1 MVRRSNG
8 LQRPYHWLQIATW
21 ILDPIVLLH
30 YYYFLRPLLW
40 PHIAV
45 QVIITF
51 FFRYLSIYLYKYIL
65 INILIMKFNYSL
77 AALFGLIYGY
87 YTCSTDPADDAVLSN
102 ARVNRNADDSLYCY
116 LCELNVHNT
125 SRHCRF
131 CDKCVKGFDHHCKW
145 LNTCVGSK
153 NYKYFLGVVASVSV
167 QTTFSLALSLAF
179 LIEAYAFPKYFWNV
193 RVPTDVITIDF
204 EGVRAIL
211 IVSVIILVPL
221 VALIYQLASFHCVL
235 IYEGIIHIY
244 FIIHSLHS
252 ILLLTGITTYDFIIR
267 EQKKMTY
274 KAPES
279 RPVPVPVPSSEPEQD
294 TATVSQVVVSAST
307 EP

>member
-21 ILDPIVLLH
+21 ILEPIVLIH

-65 INILIMKFNYSL
+65 INILIIMKFNYSL

-145 LNTCVGSK
+145 LNTCVGCK

-179 LIEAYAFPKYFWNV
+179 LIEAYAFPNYFWDV

-235 IYEGIIHIY
+235 IYEGIIHVFIY
-244 FIIHSLHS
+244 NHSFI
-252 ILLLTGITTYDFIIR
+252 TFNIIINR
-267 EQKKMTY
+267 NNNL
-274 KAPES
+274 
-279 RPVPVPVPSSEPEQD
+279 
-294 TATVSQVVVSAST
+294 
-307 EP
+307 